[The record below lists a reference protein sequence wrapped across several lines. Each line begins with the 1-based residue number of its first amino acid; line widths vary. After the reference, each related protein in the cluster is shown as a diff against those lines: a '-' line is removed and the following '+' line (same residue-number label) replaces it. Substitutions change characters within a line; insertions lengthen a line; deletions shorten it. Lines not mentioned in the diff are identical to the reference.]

1 MKTLIDSTLSSE
13 LQELYLENKEWLS
26 DILFLEDEMFF
37 LNRLSKRIL
46 AGEVNRESL
55 PQIAKNSAALNLI
68 LERRKL
74 LKNVLLSR
82 KRQIEQL
89 LAGSTVTIGLELIEE
104 DAAILRVI
112 KSLLLAEKVLKDALF
127 ALVKRQ
133 NLLKQRVNNAG
144 PLKKANRYPIY

>member
-37 LNRLSKRIL
+37 LNRLFKRIL
-46 AGEVNRESL
+46 AGEVQRESL

-74 LKNVLLSR
+74 LKTVLLSR

-89 LAGSTVTIGLELIEE
+89 LAGSAVTIGLELIEE

-144 PLKKANRYPIY
+144 PLKKAHRYPIY